1 MEVEGSSPLES
12 AKVLIFLLKREKKK
26 NMSYKEFPLII
37 FLISISFFSRA
48 IAVYFFGDTNL
59 DYEWGIIISNLEKSH
74 IFGFRTVDGV
84 VVPNF
89 FYAAAISFFFIFY

>member
-1 MEVEGSSPLES
+1 MSN
-12 AKVLIFLLKREKKK
+12 KK
-26 NMSYKEFPLII
+26 FPLII

-74 IFGFRTVDGV
+74 IFGYRIVDGV
-84 VVPNF
+84 VVPYIF
-89 FYAAAISFFFIFY
+89 MPPLYPFLLRLVPLISAWGGACLWSGGVCCWHSQ